1 MVLNIVL
8 MGISRLVMNCRY
20 ALSAFV
26 GVFTLRYFFHNHCD
40 RTHFAL
46 TSNIYEPIVPYG

>member
-46 TSNIYEPIVPYG
+46 TSNIYEPIVPYV